1 MELTLSF
8 FSRVSPL
15 VILQAGGAGAPDL
28 GGLLSRVMA
37 VVASGRPAGMA
48 GGREEGATYPSFFS
62 ELTLA
67 FFATYPIFFAT
78 YPSLS

>member
-28 GGLLSRVMA
+28 GGLLFRVVA
-37 VVASGRPAGMA
+37 VVASGRPARA
-48 GGREEGATYPSFFS
+48 ARGGAALGSS
-62 ELTLA
+62 
-67 FFATYPIFFAT
+67 ATYPIFFRNL
-78 YPSLS
+78 P